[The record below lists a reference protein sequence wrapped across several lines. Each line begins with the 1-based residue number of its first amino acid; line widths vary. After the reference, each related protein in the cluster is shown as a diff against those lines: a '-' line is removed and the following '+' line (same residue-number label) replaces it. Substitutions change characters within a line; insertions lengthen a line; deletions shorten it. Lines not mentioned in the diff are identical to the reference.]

1 MSTADSTTALSVVN
15 LQPEFF
21 SSPRK
26 KRNLLHRY
34 LQEDLCRET
43 FTLKNVATLLDVAPH
58 RIVYLV
64 TSRQVCE
71 PALRVGNVRVWTRQ
85 DETIAGKLKTTIG
98 EIAGK
103 ENDE

>member
-1 MSTADSTTALSVVN
+1 MQRD
-15 LQPEFF
+15 F
-21 SSPRK
+21 
-26 KRNLLHRY
+26 
-34 LQEDLCRET
+34 
-43 FTLKNVATLLDVAPH
+43 FTLKDVATLLDVAPH

-71 PALRVGNVRVWTRQ
+71 PALRVGNVRVWTLPEI
-85 DETIAGKLKTTIG
+85 ETIAEKLKTTIG